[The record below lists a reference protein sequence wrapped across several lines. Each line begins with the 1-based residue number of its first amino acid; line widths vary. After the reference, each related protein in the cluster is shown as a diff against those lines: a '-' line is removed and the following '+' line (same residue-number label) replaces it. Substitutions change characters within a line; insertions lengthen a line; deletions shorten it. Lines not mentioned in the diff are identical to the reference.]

1 MIFLESPGFNNDI
14 SPATQQ
20 QVGQASLGAI
30 IGGALGASILGAVV
44 WALIAFY
51 GEFELGILAM
61 GVGALVG
68 ITIAFLAKRNV
79 NQTHQVI
86 SVIFGLAGVIAGKY
100 LTYYLIVREFEA
112 ETGFSI
118 TEVGGLSF
126 SDMFEAIDIL
136 WIVLA
141 AAAAWSIPKKYSN

>member
-1 MIFLESPGFNNDI
+1 MEIQGFNNDVT
-14 SPATQQ
+14 PLAEQQ
-20 QVGQASLGAI
+20 IEQASLVKI
-30 IGGALGASILGAVV
+30 IGGAFAASLAGAIV

-79 NQTHQVI
+79 EQSHQII
-86 SVIFGLAGVIAGKY
+86 SVIFGLIGVIAGKY
-100 LTYYLIVREFEA
+100 FTYYLIVKDIEA
-112 ETGFSI
+112 EM
-118 TEVGGLSF
+118 GLSIQEIGLIKF

-141 AAAAWSIPKKYSN
+141 AAAAWSIPKKYSNQP